1 MSLLYCNRF
10 MRVCQCTSRPF
21 SLGLGERT
29 SLTIFHLLV
38 PFLLPVAQRARTRQ
52 TYFKI
57 GPKCTV
63 V

>member
-1 MSLLYCNRF
+1 MSFWYCNRYK
-10 MRVCQCTSRPF
+10 RACQCTSHSF
-21 SLGLGERT
+21 LHELGERT
-29 SLTIFHLLV
+29 PLTIFYLLV
-38 PFLLPVAQRARTRQ
+38 PFLLPGALGVKKGQ